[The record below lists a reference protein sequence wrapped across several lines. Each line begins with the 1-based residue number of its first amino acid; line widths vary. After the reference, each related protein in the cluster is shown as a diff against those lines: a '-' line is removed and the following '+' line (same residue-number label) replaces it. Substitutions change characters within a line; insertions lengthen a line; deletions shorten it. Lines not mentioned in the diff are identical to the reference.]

1 MRLQLPW
8 SRTQPASTP
17 PRILREFVYLDET
30 SVYSLLAS
38 WLGAI
43 PSEHVDK
50 RSKSSTNRADVG
62 LSGKS
67 AGVPATVGLSRQLT
81 TGEENQVVRKAS
93 VQSTFKLLLEELAP
107 IMKPRPPQGAVPE
120 LAFADAVDDEV
131 DRLVAS
137 GWLIDPDRL
146 RRGDVLEIEVVLDA
160 EPFFRVSSVMT
171 QLMGLLESSPK
182 LQADSAADL
191 GEATE
196 MTELIKSL
204 MGELVPVRG
213 RVLHYRYVN
222 IADKQWL
229 VHDAVVGQWPE
240 EEQLGAEPV
249 EVVGA
254 AELPYFW
261 KDLRQVL
268 FSQKS
273 YTVMCRL
280 GRDGLQTSWSPI
292 RLLDSLRGIAPDL
305 AGEFDQFNDMLRAAL
320 DGADDAAPQV
330 ASTPPIV
337 WMIDYVTVLAGQRDV
352 AITSQDVAAAILA
365 GELEVPVELSTDVE
379 VFKPQFAALDKW
391 LDGRGLPVDPG
402 EAVAA
407 RTLVVAKN
415 TDLYGSREGPDVL
428 ATSTV
433 ASATGAVRHL
443 LDVEIVAMYW

>member
-8 SRTQPASTP
+8 TRTEPASTP

-43 PSEHVDK
+43 PAEHVDK
-50 RSKSSTNRADVG
+50 RSSSKTNRADLG
-62 LSGKS
+62 LSGKP

-81 TGEENQVVRKAS
+81 MGEENQVVRKAS
-93 VQSTFKLLLEELAP
+93 VQSTFKLLLEELAS
-107 IMKPRPPQGAVPE
+107 IMKPRPPSGEVPE
-120 LAFADAVDDEV
+120 LAFADAVHDEV
-131 DRLVAS
+131 ERLVAS

-146 RRGDVLEIEVVLDA
+146 SRGDVLEIEVVLDA

-182 LQADSAADL
+182 LQAESTADF

-213 RVLHYRYVN
+213 RVLHYRHVT
-222 IADKQWL
+222 IAHKQWL
-229 VHDAVVGQWPE
+229 VHDAVIDQWPAE
-240 EEQLGAEPV
+240 ERLGAEPV

-268 FSQKS
+268 FSEQS

-305 AGEFDQFNDMLRAAL
+305 AGDFDQFNDTLRAAL
-320 DGADDAAPQV
+320 DGAEDAGPHGPSV
-330 ASTPPIV
+330 PPIA
-337 WMIDYVTVLAGQRDV
+337 WMIDYMTALAGQHDFV
-352 AITSQDVAAAILA
+352 ITSEDIAGAILA
-365 GELEVPVELSTDVE
+365 GELEEPVELSTDVE
-379 VFKPQFAALDKW
+379 SFKLQFAALDRW
-391 LDGRGLPVDPG
+391 LDGRGVSVDPI

-407 RTLVVAKN
+407 RKLVVANN
-415 TDLYGSREGPDVL
+415 TDLYGPRNGSDGPVVSVP
-428 ATSTV
+428 ASTRSV
-433 ASATGAVRHL
+433 VRHL